1 MAGEGTSVQS
11 CGAPEREETK
21 ESSDLRGPSGFQ
33 KDSRGRQ
40 GMGLAG
46 RRREWSDQNE
56 SCQ

>member
-1 MAGEGTSVQS
+1 MAGEGTSVPS

-21 ESSDLRGPSGFQ
+21 ESSDLRGPRGFQ

-46 RRREWSDQNE
+46 RRREWSDQN
-56 SCQ
+56 

>member
-1 MAGEGTSVQS
+1 MQA

-33 KDSRGRQ
+33 KGSRDRQ

-46 RRREWSDQNE
+46 RRKWSDQN
-56 SCQ
+56 